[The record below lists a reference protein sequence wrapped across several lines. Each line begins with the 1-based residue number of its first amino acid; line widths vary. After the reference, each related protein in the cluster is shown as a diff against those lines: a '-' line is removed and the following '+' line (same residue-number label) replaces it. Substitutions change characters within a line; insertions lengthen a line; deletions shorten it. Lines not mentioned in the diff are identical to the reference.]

1 MRLNFDIFSN
11 VPAAGRPRSI
21 TLMAPTLAGGGDK
34 GLTLVFGAFLENGA
48 VVIDVSNVNV
58 VNERFPL
65 NANHQLGQ
73 LRCGLRVAKY
83 CQLTFKEWKGRY
95 AYRCNDIN
103 RRFR

>member
-11 VPAAGRPRSI
+11 VPATGRPRSI

-73 LRCGLRVAKY
+73 LRCGLKRRKV
-83 CQLTFKEWKGRY
+83 LS
-95 AYRCNDIN
+95 AYIQRMEGGV
-103 RRFR
+103 RLPA